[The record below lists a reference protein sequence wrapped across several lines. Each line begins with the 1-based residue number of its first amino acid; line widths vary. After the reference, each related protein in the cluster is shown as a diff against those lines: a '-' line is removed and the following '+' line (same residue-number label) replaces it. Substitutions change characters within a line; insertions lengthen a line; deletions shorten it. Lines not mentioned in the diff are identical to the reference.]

1 MQDQFKDNHIQKYH
15 LLSEGIFLLVAE
27 TSEMIHENIREDSVN
42 EFCNL
47 YLLQVK
53 MPQ

>member
-1 MQDQFKDNHIQKYH
+1 MQEQFKDIHIQNNDIYCR
-15 LLSEGIFLLVAE
+15 EVFFVAE
-27 TSEMIHENIREDSVN
+27 TSERIHKNIREGSVN

-53 MPQ
+53 MPK